1 MSLTQFLRT
10 LWARRWVAVVCTA
23 SCFAAGIIAVS
34 ILPKSYKAQSRILLN
49 VVSADPVSGAAIAP
63 NFARAYIP
71 TQTELMR
78 DYRVAGRVVDRLGWT
93 KDAALRAEYEA
104 SGERTLDFRRWLAQG
119 VSGATDAFAVEGS
132 NIIVIEYSD
141 GDPQRAAKLADAV
154 RDAYIEET
162 LAFKRESA
170 RNAATWFE
178 GQSQKVRAQLQ
189 QAEQRKAAFER
200 ANDIILLDDGTDADT
215 ARMTSIAGSID
226 TPTVTSTAGPN
237 PAAAQLAQIDAQIQA
252 ESQTLGPNHPT
263 IQRLREQR
271 NAVAAASRGGAPRP
285 VVSGP
290 SISSQVAGARAKVL
304 AQRGKVEEARRLFTD
319 AKVLKDQYDKVVARA
334 SDFRQQA
341 GSNESGVTLLDSAL
355 PPSRPSSPKVPQI
368 LIGSLAMGLVLGL
381 LISLIIE
388 LLFRRVRSAEDLKVL
403 HVPVIGVISG
413 KIEQALLA

>member
-10 LWARRWVAVVCTA
+10 LWARRWIAILCA
-23 SCFAAGIIAVS
+23 AACFVAGIIAVS

-49 VVSADPVSGAAIAP
+49 VVGSDPISGEAIAP

-71 TQTELMR
+71 TQTELIR
-78 DYRVAGRVVDRLGWT
+78 DYRVSGRVVDRLGWT
-93 KDAALRAEYEA
+93 KDAGLRAEYVA
-104 SGERTLDFRRWLAQG
+104 SGEQSLDFRRWLAQ
-119 VSGATDAFAVEGS
+119 SISSATNAVAVEGS
-132 NIIVIEYSD
+132 NIVVIEFTD
-141 GDPQRAAKLADAV
+141 GDPQRAAQMADAV

-170 RNAATWFE
+170 QKAATWFE
-178 GQSQKVRAQLQ
+178 SQSQTVRAQLQ

-215 ARMTSIAGSID
+215 ARMTSLAGSIEA
-226 TPTVTSTAGPN
+226 PVVTSTGGAN
-237 PAAAQLAQIDAQIQA
+237 PAAAQLAQLDAQIRS
-252 ESQTLGPNHPT
+252 ESQSLGPNHPA

-271 NAVAAASRGGAPRP
+271 NAVAASAGGGVARP

-319 AKVLKDQYDKVVARA
+319 AKVLKDQYDKVLARA
-334 SDFRQQA
+334 SDYRQQA

-355 PPSRPSSPKVPQI
+355 PPSTPSSPKIPQI
-368 LIGSLAMGLVLGL
+368 LIGSLVLGTLLGL
-381 LISLIIE
+381 LISLIVE
-388 LLFRRVRSAEDLKVL
+388 LLYRRVRSTEDLKVL
-403 HVPVIGVISG
+403 GVPVIGIIGG
-413 KIEQALLA
+413 KPQRALVA